1 MSMNRSLFGNAP
13 FMGSSVNQVPLAGE
27 FHDELDINHVI
38 GCAKCKRKKKYP
50 AQPFTLP
57 TVPLIYPASDMI

>member
-1 MSMNRSLFGNAP
+1 
-13 FMGSSVNQVPLAGE
+13 MGSSVNQVPLAGE